1 MRLFPVFDSAI
12 VTSISPFSVQR
23 LDVAVRVQPLVLSL
37 GAQRLGVATS
47 KVTPLGDRRHPTI
60 EASFYY
66 SAYYY
71 YYYSA
76 RCDRSCK
83 QTVIVFVIALVI
95 VLWDRNHL
103 RSLPPYFSST
113 MLLCARMRTGTL

>member
-1 MRLFPVFDSAI
+1 M
-12 VTSISPFSVQR
+12 QR

-60 EASFYY
+60 EASF
-66 SAYYY
+66 SSS
-71 YYYSA
+71 SA

-83 QTVIVFVIALVI
+83 QIVIVFVIALVI
-95 VLWDRNHL
+95 VLWDRTHL
-103 RSLPPYFSST
+103 RSLPPYSSST
-113 MLLCARMRTGTL
+113 LLLCARMRTGTL